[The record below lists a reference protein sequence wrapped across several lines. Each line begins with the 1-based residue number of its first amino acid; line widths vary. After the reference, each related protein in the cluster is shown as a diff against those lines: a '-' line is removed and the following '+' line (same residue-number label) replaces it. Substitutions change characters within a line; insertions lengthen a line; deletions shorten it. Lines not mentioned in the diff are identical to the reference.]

1 MEDKEKEVGSEE
13 IKDETQIEENKTET
27 KKEKKVSKEDKLKE
41 QIAKLERELKEEKDK
56 NLREIAEMQTTKR
69 RLKEAEIENR
79 KYASMNVI
87 SELIN
92 PIDMLVAVLN
102 SEAPSD
108 EIRNYQMG
116 FQMIANQLVSV
127 LEKEGLKVME
137 IKENDEFN
145 PKIMEALLTEEADVE
160 ISTVTKIRQKGYYY
174 KDRVLKPALVEVAIP
189 KKNIEEESKEG
200 EE

>member
-13 IKDETQIEENKTET
+13 TKDETQTEENKTET

-189 KKNIEEESKEG
+189 RKNIEEESKEG